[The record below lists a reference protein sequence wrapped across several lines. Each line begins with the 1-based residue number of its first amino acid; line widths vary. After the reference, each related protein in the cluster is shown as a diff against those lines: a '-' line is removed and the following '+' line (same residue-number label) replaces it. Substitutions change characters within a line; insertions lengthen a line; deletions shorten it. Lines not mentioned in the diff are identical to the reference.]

1 MFGLKLFTKTK
12 TKKFASDKDR
22 KQYYAIQ
29 GYYKK
34 KNVSANKPT
43 EKSNK
48 TKKDKLNFQKT
59 SRH

>member
-34 KNVSANKPT
+34 KNEAAKKSVANLKA
-43 EKSNK
+43 
-48 TKKDKLNFQKT
+48 TKND
-59 SRH
+59 H

>member
-12 TKKFASDKDR
+12 TKKYANDKKR

-34 KNVSANKPT
+34 KIA
-43 EKSNK
+43 
-48 TKKDKLNFQKT
+48 QKGNQ
-59 SRH
+59 

>member
-12 TKKFASDKDR
+12 AKKFASDKDR

-34 KNVSANKPT
+34 KNETISKTTVKP
-43 EKSNK
+43 KGQGK
-48 TKKDKLNFQKT
+48 
-59 SRH
+59 

>member
-22 KQYYAIQ
+22 KKYYAIQ

-34 KNVSANKPT
+34 KT
-43 EKSNK
+43 ESSNK
-48 TKKDKLNFQKT
+48 QNLKSQNTKT
-59 SRH
+59 R

>member
-22 KQYYAIQ
+22 KRYYAIQ

-34 KNVSANKPT
+34 KNAATKSPIAKPKTNK
-43 EKSNK
+43 K
-48 TKKDKLNFQKT
+48 
-59 SRH
+59 

>member
-34 KNVSANKPT
+34 KVESASKPSV
-43 EKSNK
+43 KPK
-48 TKKDKLNFQKT
+48 ITKK
-59 SRH
+59 

>member
-29 GYYKK
+29 GYYKR
-34 KNVSANKPT
+34 KNVEEKPS
-43 EKSNK
+43 KSKSINK
-48 TKKDKLNFQKT
+48 T
-59 SRH
+59 R

>member
-1 MFGLKLFTKTK
+1 MFGLKLFAKTK

-34 KNVSANKPT
+34 KNEAP
-43 EKSNK
+43 
-48 TKKDKLNFQKT
+48 KT
-59 SRH
+59 STLKHKTNKK

>member
-34 KNVSANKPT
+34 KNEAAKKSEVKP
-43 EKSNK
+43 KSNK
-48 TKKDKLNFQKT
+48 K
-59 SRH
+59 

>member
-1 MFGLKLFTKTK
+1 MFGLKLFTQTK

-34 KNVSANKPT
+34 KKR
-43 EKSNK
+43 SNK
-48 TKKDKLNFQKT
+48 YTDSSSKK
-59 SRH
+59 

>member
-22 KQYYAIQ
+22 KRYYAIQ

-34 KNVSANKPT
+34 KNEAISKTTVKP
-43 EKSNK
+43 KGK
-48 TKKDKLNFQKT
+48 RK
-59 SRH
+59 

>member
-34 KNVSANKPT
+34 KADSVSKPT
-43 EKSNK
+43 VKSKNNK
-48 TKKDKLNFQKT
+48 N
-59 SRH
+59 R

>member
-29 GYYKK
+29 GYYKR
-34 KNVSANKPT
+34 KNESKNRSTQRSKT
-43 EKSNK
+43 
-48 TKKDKLNFQKT
+48 TKK
-59 SRH
+59 

>member
-34 KNVSANKPT
+34 KT
-43 EKSNK
+43 ESSSKATAKSKN
-48 TKKDKLNFQKT
+48 TKK
-59 SRH
+59 R

>member
-34 KNVSANKPT
+34 KT
-43 EKSNK
+43 ESLSKATAKSKN
-48 TKKDKLNFQKT
+48 TKK
-59 SRH
+59 R

>member
-1 MFGLKLFTKTK
+1 MFGLKLYAKTK

-34 KNVSANKPT
+34 KNESINKQ
-43 EKSNK
+43 
-48 TKKDKLNFQKT
+48 TKKPNAIKK
-59 SRH
+59 

>member
-1 MFGLKLFTKTK
+1 MFGLKLFSKTK

-34 KNVSANKPT
+34 KNAT
-43 EKSNK
+43 MNK
-48 TKKDKLNFQKT
+48 TTTKPKGKGK
-59 SRH
+59 

>member
-1 MFGLKLFTKTK
+1 MFGLKLFTKIK

-48 TKKDKLNFQKT
+48 TKKG
-59 SRH
+59 

>member
-1 MFGLKLFTKTK
+1 MFGLKLFTQTK

-34 KNVSANKPT
+34 KNEAINTPT
-43 EKSNK
+43 RPLKND
-48 TKKDKLNFQKT
+48 KK
-59 SRH
+59 

>member
-12 TKKFASDKDR
+12 SKKFASNKDR

-34 KNVSANKPT
+34 KNEPT
-43 EKSNK
+43 KTTTKSRWNGK
-48 TKKDKLNFQKT
+48 
-59 SRH
+59 

>member
-12 TKKFASDKDR
+12 TKKFANNKDR

-34 KNVSANKPT
+34 KNDSIKQTTTKNKG
-43 EKSNK
+43 KSK
-48 TKKDKLNFQKT
+48 
-59 SRH
+59 